1 MKSRLVFII
10 AAVFV
15 TGFIFF
21 NSMQTAEV
29 STKESNVI
37 VDAVE
42 NVVKMTGR
50 DADRAVLE
58 RIVRKSAHVAE
69 FALQGFLIAFCFT
82 GNFKKRAVGVMVLG
96 VMTACTDECIQ
107 LFSNGRAAMVQD
119 ACIDIAGTA
128 VGMWAAWMTVKR
140 KERRENTN
148 DRHGTAFGNC
158 RAD

>member
-21 NSMQTAEV
+21 NSMQNAEV
-29 STKESNVI
+29 STKESDVI
-37 VDAVE
+37 VDAVK
-42 NVVKMTGR
+42 NVVELAGQ
-50 DADRAVLE
+50 DANRAVLE
-58 RIVRKSAHVAE
+58 RIVRKSAHFSE

-82 GNFKKRAVGVMVLG
+82 GDFKKRAISVMALG
-96 VMTACTDECIQ
+96 FMTACTDEFIQ

-119 ACIDIAGTA
+119 VCIDTAGTA
-128 VGMWAAWMTVKR
+128 VGICAAWMMVRR
-140 KERRENTN
+140 KKRRENTN

-158 RAD
+158 KTD